1 MSSADGIIALRFLS
15 VVPNIS
21 AEHVDR
27 QRELLTA
34 TARTEQ
40 HPGIR
45 GMHLLVLDAA
55 QARRMLAAH
64 GYTLGRHVTVH
75 ELGRWPLNSDLVE
88 YASTVLRGQ
97 WVLASND
104 DVYPEGPAWLRP
116 PDGALMLS
124 RHAKERETCN
134 GCLRS
139 CNAVRRTPHT
149 SLCNERNVGSFDAWL
164 HRFSS
169 PVTNVTDPVSI
180 AMLATPR
187 HSFGADNLLGH
198 VFEQHLGVPLKNRC
212 YDYKLFHLHCRLT
225 TSDAKNGRQSGKRRG
240 YGEGFR
246 HGVHNHGDMAKLV
259 MRHDPHKHTWNEARS
274 IVRKKW
280 PPS

>member
-1 MSSADGIIALRFLS
+1 MSSAPDGIVALRFLS
-15 VVPNIS
+15 VVPNIT
-21 AEHVDR
+21 AEHMDR

-45 GMHLLVLDAA
+45 GMHLLVVDAL
-55 QARRMLAAH
+55 QARGMLAAH
-64 GYTLGRHVTVH
+64 GYTLGRHVTIS

-104 DVYPEGPAWLRP
+104 DVYPEGDAWLRP

-124 RHAKERETCN
+124 RHAKERETCD

-139 CNAVRRTPHT
+139 CNAMRRTPHT
-149 SLCNERNVGSFDAWL
+149 SLCNRANVGSFDAWV

-169 PVTNVTDPVSI
+169 PVTNATDPVAT

-198 VFEQHLGVPLKNRC
+198 VRRRPPLLR
-212 YDYKLFHLHCRLT
+212 
-225 TSDAKNGRQSGKRRG
+225 A
-240 YGEGFR
+240 
-246 HGVHNHGDMAKLV
+246 
-259 MRHDPHKHTWNEARS
+259 
-274 IVRKKW
+274 
-280 PPS
+280 PPSRRHAAMPWLRPQPGSVRSARCAGL